1 MLQALYYCGFSNLI
15 HYTKYLFREVVSDLK
30 AAGAS
35 WIQFDEPT
43 LVLDLD
49 SQKLQAFSDAYTE
62 LESTLSGL
70 NVLIETYF
78 ADVPAEA
85 YKTLTSLKGV
95 TAYGFDLVRGTKTLD
110 LIKGEFP
117 KGKYLFAGVVDGRN
131 IWANDLAASV
141 STLQALEGIVG
152 KGTLLVFWLH
162 KMAAH
167 ILILSLWIVII
178 TLFFLIQINLWSQP
192 PAHYST
198 LLLILLMSLSWTRK
212 LNLGWPS
219 LPRKLLK

>member
-1 MLQALYYCGFSNLI
+1 MASLI
-15 HYTKYLFREVVSDLK
+15 CYVTMNTSREVVSELK

-49 SQKLQAFSDAYTE
+49 SHKLKAFTDAYAE

-85 YKTLTSLKGV
+85 YKILTSLKGV
-95 TAYGFDLVRGTKTLD
+95 TAYGFDFVRGTRTLD
-110 LIKGEFP
+110 LIKSEFP

-131 IWANDLAASV
+131 IWANDLVASV
-141 STLQALEGIVG
+141 STLKALEGIVG
-152 KGTLLVFWLH
+152 KG
-162 KMAAH
+162 
-167 ILILSLWIVII
+167 I
-178 TLFFLIQINLWSQP
+178 
-192 PAHYST
+192 
-198 LLLILLMSLSWTRK
+198 
-212 LNLGWPS
+212 
-219 LPRKLLK
+219 